1 VLALTGSQSVT
12 TAVSQVTHRCSLSQP
27 RGTFDRYPQFCQL
40 IPSKTELKLL
50 LSEINLHTMRQ
61 NAVCL
66 CKFVCGFKQP
76 YRAISYI
83 TDDCRAFCHT
93 DVGRRPLRSNSNDTR
108 KLLVP
113 RTHNKLGDR
122 SFSAAGPRLWNDL
135 PPGLRHPG
143 LTFDSFRLQRLW
155 SYDLMA
161 LYKSAYYYYYYYL
174 WKLIYLATEGLTLL
188 NL

>member
-27 RGTFDRYPQFCQL
+27 RGTFDRYPKFCQL

-83 TDDCRAFCHT
+83 TDDCRAFCRTLVVAHCAPT
-93 DVGRRPLRSNSNDTR
+93 PMTCASCSCREHITNSVIGVSRPPVLDCGTTFDLDYGTR
-108 KLLVP
+108 
-113 RTHNKLGDR
+113 
-122 SFSAAGPRLWNDL
+122 DL
-135 PPGLRHPG
+135 PSTPS
-143 LTFDSFRLQRLW
+143 D
-155 SYDLMA
+155 DL
-161 LYKSAYYYYYYYL
+161 
-174 WKLIYLATEGLTLL
+174 
-188 NL
+188 